1 MTITSKNT
9 DAYLITGYIAYPG
22 SLYTYGETTG
32 LNVISDIYT
41 QDLNP
46 FFPTS
51 YATFN
56 VSWVYIFN
64 AGENLINTNRLIRA
78 LPAYNLGVYD
88 VTYNG
93 ITTDSKFLNYISQ
106 RSPVYSS
113 WILNT
118 LKSYPQPFIPPAF
131 KVGEYTTLNNSGSDL
146 IKPVSTRYGDTIYV
160 KIYGCDTASLQSWV
174 YYNASVRYDIEA
186 DDVIYADM

>member
-9 DAYLITGYIAYPG
+9 DAYLITGYITYPG
-22 SLYTYGETTG
+22 DLYTYGETTG
-32 LNVISDIYT
+32 LNVISDIYE

-56 VSWVYIFN
+56 VSWTYIFN
-64 AGENLINTNRLIRA
+64 AGSQLINTNRFIRA
-78 LPAYNLGVYD
+78 LPAYDLGVYD
-88 VTYNG
+88 TTYNG
-93 ITTDSKFLNYISQ
+93 IATDTAFLNYVSQ

-113 WILNT
+113 WILDT
-118 LKSYPQPFIPPAF
+118 AKGYPQPFIPRAF
-131 KVGEYTTLNNSGSDL
+131 KVGEYTSLNNPSTFQD
-146 IKPVSTRYGDTIYV
+146 KPITTRYADTLYA
-160 KIYGCDTASLQSWV
+160 KIYGCDVSTLQSWV